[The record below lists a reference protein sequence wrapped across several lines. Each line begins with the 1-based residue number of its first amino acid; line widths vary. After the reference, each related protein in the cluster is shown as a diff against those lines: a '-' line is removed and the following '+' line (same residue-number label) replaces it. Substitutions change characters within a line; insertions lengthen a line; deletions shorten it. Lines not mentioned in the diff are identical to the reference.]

1 MKISMPAGIRSSIK
15 HWIFYHNFFILAV
28 LLLLIAAGYWFREP
42 IFELVT
48 VERIVTEEE
57 TIIDVTEATEPAVV
71 SIAVESFNPL
81 TDRKELTGLGTGFIV
96 RENGL
101 ILTNRHVVS
110 ANREYSVITSDG
122 TQYRVSKI
130 DIDTFLDFAVV
141 QIEATGLPTLT
152 LGDSDQIRLGQTAVA
167 IGNALGEF
175 SNSVTRGVVSGI
187 GRGITVGGEYMEN
200 VIQTD
205 AAINPGNSGGPLLN
219 LAGEVIGINT
229 ALAQGSE
236 NIGFAIPINLV
247 KPVFDQFEKTGKIS
261 RPFLGVGYSL
271 YSEEEAAFY
280 EIPVGAYVTSISK
293 KSGAAKAGVEVG
305 DIITAIN
312 GEAVSQSNGLAKI
325 IINYKVGDRVT
336 LTIDRGGKTL
346 TLKATLGESSSD

>member
-1 MKISMPAGIRSSIK
+1 MKISMPEGIRSSIK
-15 HWIFYHNFFILAV
+15 HWIFYHNFFILAI
-28 LLLLIAAGYWFREP
+28 LLLLIAAGYWLREP

-48 VERIVTEEE
+48 VQRIVTEEE
-57 TIIDVTEATEPAVV
+57 TIIEVTETTEPAVV

-81 TDRKELTGLGTGFIV
+81 TSREELTGVGTGFIV

-122 TQYRVSKI
+122 TQYQVSKI
-130 DIDTFLDFAVV
+130 DIDTFLDFAIV
-141 QIEATGLPTLT
+141 QIEAAGLPTLT

-187 GRGITVGGEYMEN
+187 GRGITVEGEYMEN

-205 AAINPGNSGGPLLN
+205 AAINLGNSGGPLLN

-261 RPFLGVGYSL
+261 RPFLGVGYIL
-271 YSEEEAAFY
+271 YDEEEAALY
-280 EIPVGAYVTSISK
+280 DIPVGAYVTSISK
-293 KSGAAKAGVEVG
+293 NSGAAKAGVAVG
-305 DIITAIN
+305 DIITAVN
-312 GEAVSQSNGLAKI
+312 GEEVSQSNGLAKI
-325 IINYKVGDRVT
+325 IIKYEIGDQVT
-336 LTIDRGGKTL
+336 LTVDRGGKTL
-346 TLKATLGESSSD
+346 TIKATLGESSSE